1 MTPSKSKNGA
11 TPTRSAGRRRVRQG
25 LVVVN
30 TGEGKGKTTAA
41 LGVIF
46 RAWGRDFRIRM
57 FQFIKHT
64 GARFGEQRA
73 AQKLNIP
80 MEALGDGF
88 TWLSKD
94 LDRAEALTVQ
104 QWGRRRDA
112 ILEGVED
119 IIVLD
124 EFTYALHYGW
134 VPVTDVVETLK
145 RQPDTLHVIIT
156 GRYAP
161 KELIDCA
168 DLVTEMKLI
177 KHPYADRRLRA
188 QQGIEF

>member
-1 MTPSKSKNGA
+1 MTPSESKSGA
-11 TPTRSAGRRRVRQG
+11 APTRSARRRRVREG

-46 RAWGRDFRIRM
+46 RAWGRDFQIKI

-80 MEALGDGF
+80 MEALEDGF

-94 LDRAEALTVQ
+94 LDRTEALAVQ
-104 QWGRRRDA
+104 QRGRCRTA

-124 EFTYALHYGW
+124 KFTYALHCGW
-134 VPVTDVVETLK
+134 VPFADVVETLK
-145 RQPDTLHVIIT
+145 RRPDTLHVIIT

-161 KELIDCA
+161 QEPIDCA
-168 DLVTEMKLI
+168 DLVTEMNLI
-177 KHPYADRRLRA
+177 KHPYEDRGLRA
-188 QQGIEF
+188 QQGVEY